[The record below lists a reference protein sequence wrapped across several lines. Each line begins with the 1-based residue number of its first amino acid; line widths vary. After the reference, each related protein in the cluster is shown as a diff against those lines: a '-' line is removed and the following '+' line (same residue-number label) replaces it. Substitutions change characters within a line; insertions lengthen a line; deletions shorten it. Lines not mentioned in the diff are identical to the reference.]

1 MFLSLHHINP
11 EYMEKIKT
19 HLCVTKYES
28 MKNFFRCSF
37 PVSKNECC
45 SYVGS
50 LSDVDNHF
58 AMHTGAYRF
67 YCWKCNQLFH
77 EESATNTHSKNGCPR
92 SKSEFL
98 AHDEKLVLF
107 HRRAKNLFIKQIDR
121 EDYKRIHEGNL
132 QIMKSSVDKDVP
144 TYDVSAPFNSAKRA
158 ALPDYPTRHPDHR
171 SSRQVF
177 DAVAT
182 PRYEDQQNLDV
193 RSQPTAPGRSEERQ
207 VPRLQPTAPSR
218 TERSE
223 PTAPIRTPRPE
234 TAPVSDQRQTH
245 ISDPRLQSMST
256 PQECRPA
263 QERERD
269 LEREYSSGQRLQ
281 TSTRQQDA
289 VPTVPAPRPDSERPA
304 SRPSAGPDRTPRSEL
319 GHVQE
324 SVDNHQ
330 SGLSTPQNEASPR
343 TCPPRRERDSGLDR
357 AAHQRFQETTRQQ
370 DPAPSVPA
378 PKRNSERLAPHYQQ
392 NVGADRTPRPELGH
406 GQKSDMSPPLN
417 DAPPRT
423 CLPRRGRDLELEYSA
438 DQRLQMSTRQQDSA
452 PIVPAPRPNSVRPAP
467 QHPQNTAP
475 HPSVGSDRISRLE
488 VGHGQEFVYNQQ
500 FGISTA
506 HNQND
511 APPGI
516 CPPAPRR
523 EWGSEL
529 ENGAHQRFHDS
540 DPRQDNATTPEQE
553 ASPRVCPPAP
563 RREWGYELE
572 HGAHQ
577 RFQDSDSRQVSVPP
591 RPDQFE
597 SHGHYP
603 QDSWHSNGRAGF
615 PTPAHSPNA
624 PLLGPPVNEV
634 PHHHNGLQNRGPGHP
649 LHPVWGV
656 FGFQGNRD
664 SRQPNGYQSGPP
676 PFVHQQPA
684 NNQWNN
690 NNPPNRNDFS
700 RDYWDHQRPPRHSR
714 SRHPSPERGGN
725 WNRSRSR
732 SRPQSRGPTT
742 PNTNRDRSPHR
753 SKSRQSR
760 RSSPEP
766 VVQQENCTQ
775 TAPEEPNQTSL
786 SDLSDVR
793 RIMNKWLSRKSS
805 DADEAVQTTDHNNV
819 IVHHQ
824 QSAHP
829 LLGSPIF
836 LPATKPKP
844 LKELSEKD
852 IELKADLELKARL
865 AEMRVERYFP
875 PPPPP
880 PPSVPDH
887 EHVGARQTES
897 ITESPASAQADDPP
911 ATDPATNRIH
921 QGIQA
926 LRFTLTGQCSNRPP
940 TSKPSPVSPPRPASV
955 LLALKDKN
963 IKTVDQLLRER
974 PLQQT
979 ERVSRKR
986 ISNHDD
992 DSNVQTQFA
1001 PDCSKPTVNAR
1012 NGREE
1017 SEDQAPIQ
1025 KRSRPTYSETDYSPS
1040 SPTYSETSSSS
1051 TENSQR
1057 PPARP
1062 SGSPQRHQP
1071 ASVSLKIQTP
1081 TQFKTTPTKIRYS
1094 RSSTDSDGSG
1104 GSIGVSV
1111 PINHTTPVKSRG
1123 TSLAVNSHGSNRNAS
1138 LLTSPEKYRT
1148 RKMAHPEK

>member
-58 AMHTGAYRF
+58 PMHTGAYRF
-67 YCWKCNQLFH
+67 YCWRCNQLFH

-121 EDYKRIHEGNL
+121 EDYKRIHEGNIQL
-132 QIMKSSVDKDVP
+132 MKSSVDKDVP

-182 PRYEDQQNLDV
+182 PRYEDQQNLDS
-193 RSQPTAPGRSEERQ
+193 RSHPAGPVRSEERQ
-207 VPRLQPTAPSR
+207 DPRSQPTEPSR
-218 TERSE
+218 TARSDTTVHQQNSDARSK
-223 PTAPIRTPRPE
+223 PAAPVQTSIPE
-234 TAPVSDQRQTH
+234 AAPVSDPRQTQT
-245 ISDPRLQSMST
+245 SDPRRKSIST
-256 PQECRPA
+256 PQQCRPA
-263 QERERD
+263 LERGRD
-269 LEREYSSGQRLQ
+269 LEREYSSDQRLQ

-289 VPTVPAPRPDSERPA
+289 VPTVPALRPDSEKPA
-304 SRPSAGPDRTPRSEL
+304 PRPSAGPDRTPRSEL

-330 SGLSTPQNEASPR
+330 SGLSTPQNEASSR
-343 TCPPRRERDSGLDR
+343 TCPPRRGRDSGLDR
-357 AAHQRFQETTRQQ
+357 ATHQRFQETTRQQ
-370 DPAPSVPA
+370 DPAPS
-378 PKRNSERLAPHYQQ
+378 
-392 NVGADRTPRPELGH
+392 
-406 GQKSDMSPPLN
+406 
-417 DAPPRT
+417 
-423 CLPRRGRDLELEYSA
+423 
-438 DQRLQMSTRQQDSA
+438 
-452 PIVPAPRPNSVRPAP
+452 VPAPRPNSVRPAP

-488 VGHGQEFVYNQQ
+488 VGHGQEFVYNHQ
-500 FGISTA
+500 FGISTP

-511 APPGI
+511 APLGI

-523 EWGSEL
+523 EWSSEL
-529 ENGAHQRFHDS
+529 ENGVHQRFHDS

-553 ASPRVCPPAP
+553 APPRVCPPAP
-563 RREWGYELE
+563 RREWGSELE

-577 RFQDSDSRQVSVPP
+577 RFQGINPRQNSAPP

-597 SHGHYP
+597 SHGHNP
-603 QDSWHSNGRAGF
+603 QDSWHNNGRPGF
-615 PTPAHSPNA
+615 PTPAHSPPGNA
-624 PLLGPPVNEV
+624 PLPWKGPPGNGISHE
-634 PHHHNGLQNRGPGHP
+634 HNGFQNKGPGHP

-656 FGFQGNRD
+656 FGFQGHGD

-684 NNQWNN
+684 SNQWNN
-690 NNPPNRNDFS
+690 NNPPNRSDFR
-700 RDYWDHQRPPRHSR
+700 RDYWDHQGPPRHSR
-714 SRHPSPERGGN
+714 SRHQSPERDRN
-725 WNRSRSR
+725 RNRSQSR
-732 SRPQSRGPTT
+732 SRPQSRGPIT
-742 PNTNRDRSPHR
+742 PQHR
-753 SKSRQSR
+753 SQSRQSR
-760 RSSPEP
+760 RPSP
-766 VVQQENCTQ
+766 VAVAQQENCTQ
-775 TAPEEPNQTSL
+775 IAPEETNQTSL

-793 RIMNKWLSRKSS
+793 RIMSDWVSRKSS
-805 DADEAVQTTDHNNV
+805 DAVEDHNNV
-819 IVHHQ
+819 ILHHQ
-824 QSAHP
+824 QSAHL

-844 LKELSEKD
+844 LRELSEKD

-897 ITESPASAQADDPP
+897 ITDSPAPAQADDPP
-911 ATDPATNRIH
+911 TTDPASNRIH
-921 QGIQA
+921 QGVQA
-926 LRFTLTGQCSNRPP
+926 LRFTLTGQCSHRPP
-940 TSKPSPVSPPRPASV
+940 PSEPSPTPPSRPASV

-974 PLQQT
+974 PLQET

-986 ISNHDD
+986 IANHDA
-992 DSNVQTQFA
+992 DSNAQTQFA
-1001 PDCSKPTVNAR
+1001 PDCSKSRMDAR
-1012 NGREE
+1012 YE

-1025 KRSRPTYSETDYSPS
+1025 KRWRPAFSETDYSPS

-1051 TENSQR
+1051 LENSQR
-1057 PPARP
+1057 PPPARP
-1062 SGSPQRHQP
+1062 SGSTQHHQP
-1071 ASVSLKIQTP
+1071 
-1081 TQFKTTPTKIRYS
+1081 
-1094 RSSTDSDGSG
+1094 G
-1104 GSIGVSV
+1104 
-1111 PINHTTPVKSRG
+1111 
-1123 TSLAVNSHGSNRNAS
+1123 
-1138 LLTSPEKYRT
+1138 
-1148 RKMAHPEK
+1148 